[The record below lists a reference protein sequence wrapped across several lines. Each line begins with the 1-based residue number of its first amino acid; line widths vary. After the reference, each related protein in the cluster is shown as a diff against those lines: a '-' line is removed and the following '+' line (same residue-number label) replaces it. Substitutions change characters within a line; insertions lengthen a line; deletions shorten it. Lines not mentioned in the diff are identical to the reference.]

1 MNKFLLASTALVL
14 SAGFAA
20 AEVTVGGD
28 GRMGVVYDDSND
40 DNEFTFNSRIRISF
54 TATGE
59 TDGGLQF
66 GGSIRADNA
75 PPATVNATVTDDNGL
90 SPGDAGFDPNT
101 VQVNNANS
109 GGGVNGL
116 AGSVFVSGAFGKLTM
131 GDIDTAAKSAVG
143 NVDGV
148 GYTGIGDFNEV
159 GHIGGGDDEGALYEY
174 SFGAATFYAS
184 LGQID
189 GAQTGT
195 GDTDERSIGLK
206 YDAGT
211 FYVAVGYVD
220 VEDTGDQIAAG
231 AGTSFAGFDLA
242 AVYVTDDGSDNEAY
256 AISAGGTFA
265 GAGVTAFYRDGDDG
279 KGQAYG
285 IGASYDLGG
294 GAALKGGIAHSD
306 GLDQT
311 KADFGVTL
319 SF

>member
-28 GRMGVVYDDSND
+28 GRMGVVYDESQDDDS
-40 DNEFTFNSRIRISF
+40 EFQFNSRIRISF

-75 PPATVNATVTDDNGL
+75 GTTDVSVEADPSNSDDLITTVE
-90 SPGDAGFDPNT
+90 
-101 VQVNNANS
+101 

-131 GDIDTAAKSAVG
+131 GDIDGANKAATG
-143 NVDGV
+143 NVAGV
-148 GYTGIGDFNEV
+148 GYTGAGDRNEIDFV
-159 GHIGGGDDEGALYEY
+159 GGGDDEGALYEY

-184 LGQID
+184 IGQIAD
-189 GAQTGT
+189 SGNGGSQ
-195 GDTDERSIGLK
+195 EYGLGVK

-211 FYVAVGYVD
+211 FNVALGYG
-220 VEDTGDQIAAG
+220 EDGDAQQVVVK
-231 AGTSFAGFDLA
+231 AGTTFAGFDIQAL
-242 AVYVTDDGSDNEAY
+242 YSEIDDSNDDDGSEY
-256 AISAGGTFA
+256 ALSAGFTVA
-265 GAGVTAFYRDGDDG
+265 GIGATVFYADKEDEEER
-279 KGQAYG
+279 YG
-285 IGASYDLGG
+285 IGGSYDLGG
-294 GAALKGGIAHSD
+294 GAALKGGISNTGD
-306 GLDQT
+306 DDSLY
-311 KADFGVTL
+311 ADFGITM